1 MILKSKDLGS
11 KWMEKQQ
18 NVAFSKGPVYDFEGD
33 EGIVI
38 VDLVSRKIVLITED
52 ET

>member
-11 KWMEKQQ
+11 KWMKKQQ
-18 NVAFSKGPVYDFEGD
+18 NVAFSKEPFYDFEGD
-33 EGIVI
+33 EGIVM
-38 VDLVSRKIVLITED
+38 VALVSSKIVLVTDD